1 LGRIARISGSVRSDQ
16 FWIALNIIGIIIAL
30 IALYTCY
37 FHFDHFHY
45 RVCSVYANLGHADA
59 QHILGERLLH
69 GKGVEKDQVILYN
82 FIKTCRSCSKNKN
95 RATNDKRFGYYLA
108 QRTLL

>member
-1 LGRIARISGSVRSDQ
+1 M
-16 FWIALNIIGIIIAL
+16 AL

-69 GKGVEKDQVILYN
+69 GKGVEKDQVTLFS
-82 FIKTCRSCSKNKN
+82 FIKTIKQCSKNKIESVPN
-95 RATNDKRFGYYLA
+95 LANKDIRFGYNLA
-108 QRTLL
+108 KKFIAKQCLFNMLLEKKLL

>member
-1 LGRIARISGSVRSDQ
+1 LGRIARLSGNVRSYQ
-16 FWIALNIIGIIIAL
+16 VWIALNIIGIIMAL

-69 GKGVEKDQVILYN
+69 GKGVEKDQVTLFS
-82 FIKTCRSCSKNKN
+82 FIKTIKQCSKN
-95 RATNDKRFGYYLA
+95 
-108 QRTLL
+108 